1 MVTIVYF
8 LVATTLAVLNAF
20 SGAFQA
26 STLYW
31 GRRLAGLP
39 TKESVEDPIQKSTLS
54 GESLGNP
61 GLQGGLT
68 TRSHKVRQNISILL
82 VIIILVSGFI
92 FFKWY
97 IPLITLLGTLII
109 SYIMRVQLP
118 KANSEYFKQKI
129 IKELV
134 SQSKFYNNRGAK
146 IKKEATD
153 YFINKMMAN

>member
-1 MVTIVYF
+1 MVTIVYVLFATIFAVFGAF
-8 LVATTLAVLNAF
+8 L
-20 SGAFQA
+20 GAFQA

-31 GRRLAGLP
+31 GRHLAGLP

-54 GESLGNP
+54 GESIGNP
-61 GLQGGLT
+61 GFQGGLT
-68 TRSHKVRQNISILL
+68 TRSHKIRQNISTLL
-82 VIIILVSGFI
+82 TIIILVSGFI

-97 IPLITLLGTLII
+97 IPLITLLGALVIRYVI
-109 SYIMRVQLP
+109 QVQLP

-134 SQSKFYNNRGAK
+134 SQSKFYEARGAK

-153 YFINKMMAN
+153 YFINKMVSN

>member
-1 MVTIVYF
+1 MITIAYF
-8 LVATTLAVLNAF
+8 LIATVLAGFSAY

-31 GRRLAGLP
+31 GRHLAGLP
-39 TKESVEDPIQKSTLS
+39 TKESVEDPIRKSTLS

-68 TRSHKVRQNISILL
+68 TRSHKMRQNISILL
-82 VIIILVSGFI
+82 TIILLVSGFI

-97 IPLITLLGTLII
+97 IPLITLLATLII
-109 SYIMRVQLP
+109 RFIIQFQLP

-129 IKELV
+129 IKELD
-134 SQSKFYNNRGAK
+134 SQSNFYEARGDK

-153 YFINKMMAN
+153 YFINRMMTN

>member
-8 LVATTLAVLNAF
+8 LIATIYALFSAF

-31 GRRLAGLP
+31 GRHLAGLP
-39 TKESVEDPIQKSTLS
+39 TKESVEDPIQKSTLI
-54 GESLGNP
+54 GESIGNP

-68 TRSHKVRQNISILL
+68 TRSHKMRQNISILL
-82 VIIILVSGFI
+82 TIIILVSGFI

-97 IPLITLLGTLII
+97 IPLITLLGTLMIRFII
-109 SYIMRVQLP
+109 QAQLP
-118 KANSEYFKQKI
+118 KPNSEYFKQKI

-134 SQSKFYNNRGAK
+134 SQSKYYETRGEK

-153 YFINKMMAN
+153 YFINKMVSN